1 MTESCYIM
9 HRVTTAEIQQNQS
22 LLSEFDAIKHARFMS
37 HATEINFKDN
47 LIINVSHLRNDCQN
61 TIMDRLN
68 YTPVP

>member
-1 MTESCYIM
+1 MLSIVIKLYLLFGELLALTSMTESCYIM

-47 LIINVSHLRNDCQN
+47 LIKNV
-61 TIMDRLN
+61 
-68 YTPVP
+68 